1 MTDAER
7 PDEGLQ
13 PEKLVAKRLGEIVEV
28 EARRAMAEADIQPD
42 PARIAA
48 GWTRRFI
55 ADAQRAAEAVELYR
69 ELGYEAC
76 ADPVRQEDVK
86 GDCEDCKLLMLLQF
100 KMVYT
105 RK

>member
-1 MTDAER
+1 MPPSKD
-7 PDEGLQ
+7 DVVKQ
-13 PEKLVAKRLGEIVEV
+13 LGSIVEI
-28 EARRAMAEADIQPD
+28 EARRAAEEAQIEPD
-42 PARIAA
+42 PARVAA
-48 GWTRRFI
+48 GWTRRF
-55 ADAQRAAEAVELYR
+55 ATDAKRAAEAVELYR

>member
-1 MTDAER
+1 MLRNQNDHEVI
-7 PDEGLQ
+7 
-13 PEKLVAKRLGEIVEV
+13 KHLGSIVEV
-28 EARRAMAEADIQPD
+28 EARRAVAEAEIEPD
-42 PARIAA
+42 PARIAD
-48 GWTRRFI
+48 GWTRRFVTDAKR
-55 ADAQRAAEAVELYR
+55 ADEAVELYR

-76 ADPVRQEDVK
+76 ADPVRQKEVK